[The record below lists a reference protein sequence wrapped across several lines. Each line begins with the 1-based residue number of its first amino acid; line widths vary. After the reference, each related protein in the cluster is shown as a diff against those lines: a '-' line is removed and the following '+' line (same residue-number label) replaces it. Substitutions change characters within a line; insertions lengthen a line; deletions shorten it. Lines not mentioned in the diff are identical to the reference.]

1 MKISLDTDI
10 ESALIARGRQRALI
24 EGRGPKVSEFL
35 LNSHRFGGASTLN
48 ALILS
53 QGPVN
58 YWRNGETSGTAMVDQ
73 VAANGTLQGGPTL
86 GNTALYPGAGALT
99 SMGGNFSSTIYGF
112 STAVPS
118 SLTAMTII
126 GIVRPTNVTGIHP
139 IGVLRDDGSS
149 SRKFQ
154 WRSNGAALEF
164 VKITGAVET
173 VSQASM
179 LAINTTYLLGF
190 EVNSVGAYTM
200 YRNGVAVKSGN
211 VAAADYGGGAG
222 SPWQIGYSAGAAASM
237 AGTTCENAVFN
248 KVLGPTV
255 HGALFAATGL

>member
-1 MKISLDTDI
+1 MSGINGHL
-10 ESALIARGRQRALI
+10 G
-24 EGRGPKVSEFL
+24 L
-35 LNSHRFGGASTLN
+35 LLGGAGVPAGSFY
-48 ALILS
+48 AQVMA

-73 VAANGTLQGGPTL
+73 VAANGILQGSPTL
-86 GNTALYPGAGALT
+86 GNAALYPGAGALT
-99 SMGGNFSSTIYGF
+99 SMGGNFSASIYGY

-118 SLTAMTII
+118 SMTAMTII
-126 GIVRPTNVTGIHP
+126 GIVRPTNLSGVHP
-139 IGVLRDDGSS
+139 IGVLRDDGST

-164 VKITGAVET
+164 VKIVGAVET

-179 LAINTTYLLGF
+179 LAINTTYLLAF
-190 EVNSVGAYTM
+190 EVNSGGAYTM
-200 YRNGVAVKSGN
+200 YRNGVAVKSGSM
-211 VAAADYGGGAG
+211 APADYGGGAG

-248 KVLGPTV
+248 KVLGPSV
-255 HGALFAATGL
+255 HAALFAATGL